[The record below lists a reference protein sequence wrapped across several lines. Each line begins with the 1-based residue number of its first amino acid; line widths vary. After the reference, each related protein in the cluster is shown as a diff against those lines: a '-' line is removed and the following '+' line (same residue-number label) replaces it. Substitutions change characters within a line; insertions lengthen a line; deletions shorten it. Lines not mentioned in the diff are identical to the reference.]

1 MGFYIIL
8 SINSILLVLATFM
21 LSKAISHNI
30 NIKKIMKEGM
40 EKLNDEYRE
49 RRLQREVKKYIRNV
63 SIKMTFSEKV
73 ELYLIDKS
81 NIRRFIP
88 FMNFNVFVILCLGI
102 FLACFGPIYRVMYFI
117 PSTFLIC
124 LMFAMIPVFILDIM
138 GRYNSERVRRKLA
151 EFISVLNRWCA
162 VKEDI
167 FYAFERSIES
177 GLGEP
182 LKTFIRD
189 MTIQVKCGIEPA
201 DALDILQMK
210 VDNEQFRDFI
220 INIKQNVKFRGNI
233 TKLLSNM
240 ESQFYKLEE
249 EYNRR
254 KICTYKDRLLIFVLM
269 FSVLVIGY
277 FFLKFNQ
284 RVQDYYLGTLGG
296 KTLLAFFCLIFL
308 FGFYLSLGV
317 SKFKH

>member
-40 EKLNDEYRE
+40 ERLNDEYRE
-49 RRLQREVKKYIRNV
+49 RRLQREVKKYVRNV

-102 FLACFGPIYRVMYFI
+102 FLLCFGPIYRIMYFI

-124 LMFAMIPVFILDIM
+124 LMFAMTPVFILDIM
-138 GRYNSERVRRKLA
+138 GRYNSEKVRRKLA

-254 KICTYKDRLLIFVLM
+254 KISTYKDRLLIFVLM